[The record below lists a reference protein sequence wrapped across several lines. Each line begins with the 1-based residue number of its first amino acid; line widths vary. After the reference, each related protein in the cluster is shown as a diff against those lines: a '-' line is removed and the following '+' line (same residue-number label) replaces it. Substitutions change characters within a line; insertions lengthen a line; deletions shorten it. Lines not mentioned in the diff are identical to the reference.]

1 MMIKNITII
10 GSTGMI
16 GIPVTKELVKAGFNV
31 TALVRN
37 PAKAK
42 AIFPNG
48 VSFVKGDLDNKNSIA
63 EALKNAEGLYIN
75 ISTRAED
82 KENAFNPETQGLD
95 NILEMAKQAPNLKQV
110 ALLSSFLARNYQ
122 GDWWV
127 FKAKKSS
134 IGRVKNSGLPYT
146 IFYPSNFMENM
157 ASEGMKRG
165 NKVNYIKASVNNKAW
180 WIAGED
186 FGKVVANAF
195 KTEKAINKE
204 YAVQG
209 PEALTMQ
216 EAAQKFVNGY
226 SKEQLSVGAFPY
238 SIMKFMGFFMPS
250 MKFVSNLMNVMLN
263 NVETFESQTTWNEL
277 GKAEITMEKF
287 AKQL

>member
-1 MMIKNITII
+1 MKKITVI

-37 PAKAK
+37 PEKAK
-42 AIFPNG
+42 GIFPSG
-48 VSFVKGDLDNKNSIA
+48 VNFVKGDLDNKNSIA
-63 EALKNAEGLYIN
+63 EALKNADGLYIN

-95 NILEMAKQAPNLKQV
+95 NILEMAKQAPILKQV
-110 ALLSSFLARNYQ
+110 VLLSSLLARNYQ

-134 IGRVKNSGLPYT
+134 IGRMKNSGLPYT

-186 FGKVVANAF
+186 FGKNVANAF
-195 KTEKAINKE
+195 KTEKALNKE
-204 YAVQG
+204 FPVQG
-209 PEALTMQ
+209 PESLTMQ

-226 SKEQLSVGAFPY
+226 TKEQLSVGAFPLG
-238 SIMKFMGFFMPS
+238 IMKFMGIFMHS
-250 MKFVSNLMNVMLN
+250 MKFVANLMNVMLN
-263 NVETFESQTTWNEL
+263 NVETFEAQNTWDLL
-277 GKAEITMEKF
+277 GKSEMTMEKF